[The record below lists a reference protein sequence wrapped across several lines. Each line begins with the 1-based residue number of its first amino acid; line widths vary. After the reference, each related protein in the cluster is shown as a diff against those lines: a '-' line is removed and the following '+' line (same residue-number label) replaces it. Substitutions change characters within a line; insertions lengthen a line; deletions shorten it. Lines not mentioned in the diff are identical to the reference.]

1 MARAKKTAAA
11 AAEVKEVK
19 QVKEEVKAEVA
30 AVEEAVEAPAK
41 KPAAKKAPAKKAPAK
56 AEKVEAKEEV
66 KAAAKAEVFIEFGGV
81 QVAVD
86 EIVKNAK
93 LTVGEDKELFCFK
106 IQIAAGRT
114 FVVRP
119 AAIFFFS
126 KWYGCFFYIIIM
138 AWFTLLPLRF
148 PARCRICPCCDWR
161 RSALPRGIR
170 PPKARRLS
178 QENRTAP
185 VP

>member
-11 AAEVKEVK
+11 AAEVKE
-19 QVKEEVKAEVA
+19 EVKAEVA
-30 AVEEAVEAPAK
+30 AVEEAVEEAVEAPAK

-93 LTVGEDKELFCFK
+93 LTVGEDKDVKIYVKPDESKAYIVAGEESVAMDVYFC
-106 IQIAAGRT
+106 
-114 FVVRP
+114 
-119 AAIFFFS
+119 
-126 KWYGCFFYIIIM
+126 
-138 AWFTLLPLRF
+138 
-148 PARCRICPCCDWR
+148 
-161 RSALPRGIR
+161 
-170 PPKARRLS
+170 
-178 QENRTAP
+178 
-185 VP
+185 